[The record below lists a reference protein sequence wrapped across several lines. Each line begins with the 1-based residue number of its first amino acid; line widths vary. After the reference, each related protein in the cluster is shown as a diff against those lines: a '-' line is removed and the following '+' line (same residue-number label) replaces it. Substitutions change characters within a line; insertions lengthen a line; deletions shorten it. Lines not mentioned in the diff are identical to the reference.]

1 MEMTVSDIRR
11 MYSQS
16 KNKMSELSIL
26 ADLNGCSVEK
36 IAELVADIPLEDEI
50 SKKRIEGMASGKP
63 YKHHRDC
70 EPDRVKFYKGF
81 GKRLM
86 RVMKKKHMDS
96 ITLAQLTNT
105 SKSCIS
111 DYIRGERLPGI
122 YTLSKISKA
131 LEVSADELLGID
143 KVRREINE

>member
-1 MEMTVSDIRR
+1 MEMTVSEIRR

-26 ADLNGCSVEK
+26 ADLNECTVEK
-36 IAELVADIPLEDEI
+36 IAELVADIPLDDEI
-50 SKKRIEGMASGKP
+50 SQKRVEGIVNNKP
-63 YKHHRDC
+63 YVHHRDC
-70 EPDRVKFYKGF
+70 EPDRVRFYKGF

-86 RVMKKKHMDS
+86 KVMNKRHMDS
-96 ITLAQLTNT
+96 ITLAKLSNT

-122 YTLSKISKA
+122 YTLSKIARS
-131 LEVSADELLGID
+131 LDVSADELLGI
-143 KVRREINE
+143 EINKGED